1 MAIATR
7 QIHSV
12 FPINLIKEV
21 EMNPYPNASL
31 PIVIIA
37 VIKERIVKKIKILG
51 LLLKNF
57 VRGPAII

>member
-1 MAIATR
+1 
-7 QIHSV
+7 
-12 FPINLIKEV
+12 
-21 EMNPYPNASL
+21 MNPYPNASL